1 MQTILFTSIVFALA
15 SGLYT
20 SRSGRGPGII
30 LCSFIG
36 LSLVSE
42 LTAYYMATY
51 YRNNMP
57 VFHFFSPVLF
67 ALLCLYFNRIS
78 PTVYKY
84 RLGYISLAACV
95 VISALNTIFFQPV
108 HTMSSNYLLLEGVFG
123 CGMALIALYDFLR
136 DDNNPFIYRSIH
148 FWMTL
153 AMLFHYLGTYI
164 VYLVILFLKQI
175 GAGRNDLVIAYTFLW
190 LVAVLTYIAVGTA
203 FLLFPVK
210 KLKNG

>member
-1 MQTILFTSIVFALA
+1 MQAILFTSILFALV

-20 SRSGRGPGII
+20 LRSGYGPQVI
-30 LCSFIG
+30 LWSFIG

-42 LTAYYMATY
+42 LTAYYMATN

-78 PTVYKY
+78 PTVSKY
-84 RLGYISLAACV
+84 NLAYFSLIACV
-95 VISALNTIFFQPV
+95 AISALNSAYFQPI
-108 HTMSSNYLLLEGVFG
+108 HTMNSNYLLLEGLFG

-153 AMLFHYLGTYI
+153 TMLFHYLGTYI
-164 VYLVILFLKQI
+164 VYLVILLLKEI
-175 GAGRNDLVIAYTFLW
+175 GAGRNDLVTAYTFLW
-190 LVAVLTYIAVGTA
+190 LIAVLTYIAVGVT
-203 FLLFPVK
+203 FMLFPAK
-210 KLKNG
+210 KIKNG